1 MKLPEGGREVTQ
13 HCSEEYGTKT
23 SNAPQIENPKINFA
37 YNSIREILDKARLNV
52 VRAVNSAMV
61 YAYWE
66 IGKVIVEEEQNGK
79 ERAEYG
85 AELINKLSIKLT
97 NKYGKGF
104 NERNL
109 WYMKQFFLAFPNLN
123 AVRAELSWT
132 HYRLILKI
140 EKESARQ
147 F

>member
-66 IGKVIVEEEQNGK
+66 IGRVIVEEEQKGK

-85 AELINKLSIKLT
+85 ANLLKQLSI
-97 NKYGKGF
+97 
-104 NERNL
+104 
-109 WYMKQFFLAFPNLN
+109 
-123 AVRAELSWT
+123 
-132 HYRLILKI
+132 RLRR
-140 EKESARQ
+140 EFGR
-147 F
+147 